1 MVQVYRNIGS
11 FASTSA
17 LTTWLHRIL
26 VNAALMKLRT
36 RRRHPEEAI
45 ESYLP
50 RFQEDGH
57 QVEPSVPWTES
68 PHARLE
74 REELGT
80 LVRDAI
86 AELPES
92 YRAVVVLRDLEE
104 RSPEETAEILGTSR
118 NVVKIRLH
126 RARQAL
132 RGLLDQAIR
141 GPAPSAS

>member
-1 MVQVYRNIGS
+1 
-11 FASTSA
+11 STSA

-50 RFQEDGH
+50 LFQEDGH

-74 REELGT
+74 REELST
-80 LVRDAI
+80 LVREAI
-86 AELPES
+86 AELPDS
-92 YRAVVVLRDLEE
+92 YRAVVLLRDIEE
-104 RSPEETAEILGTSR
+104 KSAEETAEILGTTK
-118 NVVKIRLH
+118 NVIKIRLH

-132 RGLLDQAIR
+132 RGLLDEAMR
-141 GPAPSAS
+141 G